1 MSYTYITQEQINVPA
16 IRETEPALSEL
27 YLARQERMLSEQDLI
42 GASCRR

>member
-27 YLARQERMLSEQDLI
+27 YLARQERMLREQDLI
-42 GASCRR
+42 GANRRR